1 MKLGIVVFFKVLI
14 QNFKG
19 AAILGHVI
27 DDVSSWYKWN
37 FLLTK
42 QVILYTVGKQILRW
56 LTFSEEPYP
65 ENQFTVELCVMT
77 MKNDTKIDE
86 ELTCRFKIDLKNFT
100 NFEPSAGKSK
110 KFVLIGSLWP
120 KYILFELQK
129 YRGVIFHD
137 TEELCKFWRK
147 TDQWFEKRHEKF
159 GKFSP
164 EHLKVSKLELWW
176 DPIVQSRKCMSL
188 KFTEKLCNDNEE
200 WYKSWRGTDLSF

>member
-86 ELTCRFKIDLKNFT
+86 ELTCRFKIDMRNFT
-100 NFEPSAGKSK
+100 NFDTSTQKPKYF
-110 KFVLIGSLWP
+110 FVLISSLWP
-120 KYILFELQK
+120 KYKLFELKK
-129 YRGVIFHD
+129 YREVMFDGLNIDV
-137 TEELCKFWRK
+137 KF
-147 TDQWFEKRHEKF
+147 E
-159 GKFSP
+159 
-164 EHLKVSKLELWW
+164 
-176 DPIVQSRKCMSL
+176 
-188 KFTEKLCNDNEE
+188 EKLTCCLENDTRNLPNFDQSTQKCQNWNFDGIFLFKVENA
-200 WYKSWRGTDLSF
+200 WA